1 MNTFIDHIIQH
12 SVGKIKHTTDLQ
24 NHVYVFPTRRAG
36 KFFEKALAK
45 YAKHKYMFVPQIFS
59 ISDFFRHVYENFV
72 APDSIIIPPA
82 KAVFELFLCYKNHE
96 PEVNF
101 DSFYTWG
108 QLVLKDFDE
117 IDKYLAD
124 TDKLFASIKDIKT
137 LDEEFAV
144 PQEQLSFIKEFWR
157 VLEKENN
164 TDMEKEFIRIW
175 EILGN
180 VYPEFKETLIKKQYA
195 YEGMAQKIIV
205 EQLLNGTLQLPFEHI
220 VWAGFSSLSTT
231 ERLFIEY
238 ITQDSQN
245 GYVYWDTDSYYMNDE
260 RQEAGYFLRQY
271 YKMWKNHDRHN
282 WDAQTDL
289 TQARKQIRVVGV
301 PLKVGQ
307 AKYTG
312 QVLEQIVDHKTLDI
326 VETTI
331 VLGDENL
338 LFPILYAL
346 PSNVEKLNI
355 TMGYPLKNTPLFQ
368 LLEQIVQLHKIA
380 VKNDPK
386 DPDARPLYYAK
397 TVLHILNNPFIKS
410 LEKDKV
416 EQSINY
422 ITRNN
427 KIRLY
432 PESVYARF
440 LKTTVTD
447 TQKEA
452 YIKQIQQQKV
462 EELPF
467 ELYEAFIH
475 PIFAVLFKDISQPK
489 IYPTPSVG
497 IIEVFEKILQ
507 LLYQHFTAE
516 ILQKIDANI
525 KIDEENYNFADDESD
540 EQNSDTTDQDGDT
553 ETQVSEPTIAEV
565 SLPIEAELIYNMLKH
580 LHIIESTLKDYRQIV
595 TLDTFWKLFKQVLQE
610 QRLDFIGEPV
620 RGLQLMGF
628 LETRVLDFKNIILL
642 AVNEGVIPAS
652 KSNATFI
659 PFNLRRAFNMPTNS
673 DHDAAAAYNFYH
685 LLQRSQNIYLLY
697 NTEINVMGDQEK
709 SRFILQIENELLP
722 QNPNI
727 SYLSKIVMPPLKNN
741 PKVVTTGKIVI
752 PKTPDIIDILSQYQ
766 VSDTTEP
773 DEDTNNKR
781 IFPTAL
787 LTYIN
792 CPVEFYWRYV
802 AQLKDVGNIDDLVED
817 IDNRLFGNILH
828 RTIELLYKPFNQYP
842 ITAAF
847 IQKLL
852 DNPKLINR
860 CLNKAFED
868 NLFEIPKEGKNA
880 LIKRVLK
887 RLVQK
892 VLEND
897 INDAPFQ
904 IVGLETHEYTTD
916 FTLSNGTVIGLKGT
930 IDRIDSIEIPDVGT
944 CYRVLDY
951 KTGEVEIIKAQNVS
965 KDDLDAYF
973 ERYFNDPKYKAG
985 FQIYLYAY
993 LFWKNNDQIPLVK
1006 AGLYT
1011 LKKISQGILFVKD
1024 GEILTKDDFEAFEN
1038 QLRRLLDELFDPET
1052 PFIQTEHIEERYK
1065 YSPFTGLY

>member
-24 NHVYVFPTRRAG
+24 NHVYVFPTKRAG
-36 KFFEKALAK
+36 KFFEKALV
-45 YAKHKYMFVPQIFS
+45 KHVKRKYMFAPQIFS

-72 APDSIIIPPA
+72 APNAIIIPPA

-124 TDKLFASIKDIKT
+124 TDKLFTSIKDIKN
-137 LDEEFAV
+137 LDKEFAI

-175 EILGN
+175 EILGQ
-180 VYPEFKETLIKKQYA
+180 VYPNFKETLIQKQYA

-205 EQLLNGTLQLPFEHI
+205 EQLLSGTLQLPFERI
-220 VWAGFSSLSTT
+220 VWAGFSALSTI

-282 WDAQTDL
+282 WEAQTDL
-289 TQARKQIRVVGV
+289 TRAYKQIRVVGV

-326 VETTI
+326 VKTTI

-346 PSNVEKLNI
+346 PSNVERLNI
-355 TMGYPLKNTPLFQ
+355 TMGYPLRNTPLFQ

-380 VKNDPK
+380 VKNDPN
-386 DPDARPLYYAK
+386 DPTARPLYYAK
-397 TVLHILNNPFIKS
+397 TVLYILNNPFIKS
-410 LEKDKV
+410 LEKEKV
-416 EQSINY
+416 EQCINY

-440 LKTTVTD
+440 FKTTVTT

-452 YIKQIQQQKV
+452 YIEQIQQQNV
-462 EELPF
+462 HELPL
-467 ELYEAFIH
+467 ELYEAFEH

-497 IIEVFEKILQ
+497 IIEVFEKILE
-507 LLYQHFTAE
+507 LLYRHFTAE
-516 ILQKIDANI
+516 ILQKIDINL
-525 KIDEENYNFADDESD
+525 KMSEENYIFAADETA
-540 EQNSDTTDQDGDT
+540 EQDGDT
-553 ETQVSEPTIAEV
+553 VEPDVDTEMPNTEPTTAEIN
-565 SLPIEAELIYNMLKH
+565 LPIEAELIYNMLKH

-595 TLDTFWKLFKQVLQE
+595 TLDTFWKLFKQMLQE
-610 QRLDFIGEPV
+610 QRLNFIGEPV

-628 LETRVLDFKNIILL
+628 LETRVLDFENIILL
-642 AVNEGVIPAS
+642 AVNEGVIPTT

-659 PFNLRRAFNMPTNS
+659 PFNLRRAFNMPTNN
-673 DHDAAAAYNFYH
+673 DYDAAAAYNFYH
-685 LLQRSQNIYLLY
+685 LLQRSKNIYLLY
-697 NTEINVMGDQEK
+697 NTEINAMGDQEK

-727 SYLSKIVMPPLKNN
+727 TYLSKIIMPPLQNN
-741 PKVVTTGKIVI
+741 PKCIGVEKIII
-752 PKTPDIIDILSQYQ
+752 PKTPDIIDILNEYQ
-766 VSDTTEP
+766 VP
-773 DEDTNNKR
+773 DTNDPDADTNSKR

-792 CPVEFYWRYV
+792 CPVEFYWRYI
-802 AQLKDVGNIDDLVED
+802 AQLKDVNNIDDLIED

-828 RTIELLYKPFNQYP
+828 RAIELLYKPFCQYP
-842 ITAAF
+842 ITAT
-847 IQKLL
+847 IIKKLL
-852 DNPKLINR
+852 ESPKLINR

-887 RLVQK
+887 RLVEK

-897 INDAPFQ
+897 MNDAPFK
-904 IVGLETHEYTTD
+904 IIGLETHEYTTD
-916 FTLSNGTVIGLKGT
+916 FTLSNGTVVGIKGV
-930 IDRIDSIEIPDVGT
+930 IDRIDSIEIPEIGT

-951 KTGEVEIIKAQNVS
+951 KTGEVEIVKAKNVN
-965 KDDLDAYF
+965 KEDLATYF
-973 ERYFNDPKYKAG
+973 EKYFNDPKYKAG

-993 LFWKNNDQIPLVK
+993 LFWKNNNQMPFVK

-1011 LKKISQGILFVKD
+1011 LKRINQGILFVRD
-1024 GEILTKDDFEAFEN
+1024 GEVLTKDDFEAFEKK
-1038 QLRRLLDELFDPET
+1038 LRALLDELFNPEI
-1052 PFIQTEHIEERYK
+1052 PFVQTEYTEERYK
-1065 YSPFTGLY
+1065 YSPFKGLF